1 MKKFVNTIA
10 AIAVSASFAIQAES
24 TACWEGAMTRWPVKD
39 LYVTTWSPMTPTY
52 FESSGG
58 IKALIYNSNSS
69 HAIAL
74 TKISGSINGQKYATL
89 STNEM
94 AGGIIQGT
102 QFTGATEI
110 PLPLICGL
118 TSNWV
123 KLESWLYEPSAVIGS
138 TNFYA
143 YASVTIRGH

>member
-1 MKKFVNTIA
+1 MKKIVNTIA
-10 AIAVSASFAIQAES
+10 AIVASFAVQAES
-24 TACWEGAMTRWPVKD
+24 TACWEGQTTTWPVKNI
-39 LYVTTWSPMTPTY
+39 LVTTWSPMTPTY

-58 IKALIYNSNSS
+58 IKALIYDSTLA

-74 TKISGSINGQKYATL
+74 TKISGSINGQKYATF

-94 AGGIIQGT
+94 AGGLQGT
-102 QFTGATEI
+102 QFTGDTTI
-110 PLPLICGL
+110 PTPLICGIP
-118 TSNWV
+118 TNWV
-123 KLESWLYEPSAVIGS
+123 KLESWLYEPGAVIGS